1 MPYSAFSFNK
11 VKKDFQLNVVENQ
24 DLFSNTTT
32 VLPTDY
38 LSMILAEHLPLVT
51 AINTEKARSELI
63 IMPVLIEVRR
73 SLKYQVSVFSGSEFN
88 VDSSKGLEGHCD
100 FLLCRS
106 QEQYDIT
113 SPIVTIVEAKN
124 ESIKSGLGQ
133 CIATMIAANIFNQQQ
148 GQIPESMYGIVTTG
162 TDWKFLKICDNTVF
176 IDRSDYFIKEVDKI
190 LGIISRMVNI
200 SENNISS

>member
-11 VKKDFQLNVVENQ
+11 VKKDFKLNVVENQ
-24 DLFSNTTT
+24 DLFLNTPG
-32 VLPTDY
+32 VQPTDY
-38 LSMILAEHLPLVT
+38 LNIILTEHLPLVT
-51 AINTEKARSELI
+51 AINTEKARSELV

-73 SLKYQVSVFSGSEFN
+73 YLKYQISVFSGSEFN
-88 VDSSKGLEGHCD
+88 VDASKGLEGRCD
-100 FLLCRS
+100 FILCGS

-113 SPIVTIVEAKN
+113 SPIVMIVEAKN

-148 GQIPESMYGIVTTG
+148 ENVTDVMYGVVTTG
-162 TDWKFLKICDNTVF
+162 TDWKFLKIHDNTVF

-190 LGIISRMVNI
+190 LGILSTMVNI
-200 SENNISS
+200 SN